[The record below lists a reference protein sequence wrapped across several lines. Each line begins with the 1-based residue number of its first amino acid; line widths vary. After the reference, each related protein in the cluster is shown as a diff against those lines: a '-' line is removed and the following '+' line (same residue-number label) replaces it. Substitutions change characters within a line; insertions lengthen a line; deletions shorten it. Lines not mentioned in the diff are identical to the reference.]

1 MVKLLMLI
9 TSLAGGGAERV
20 ASELSLH
27 LDSGIDRRIVTLV
40 DTVSYPS
47 NKPPIPIN
55 YNFFEPKWLS
65 MLFAVPI
72 CTYKYRKLVEANKPN
87 ISMSFLTLDNI
98 INVISNIGNKNTRV
112 ILQVHIA
119 LSMKFSQNPFHKIIK
134 KMIQSIYNRA
144 DTIIAVSEGVRD
156 ELIECYGIQ
165 SEKVIVIHNPNN
177 IEKIQLQAQESV
189 DHPWFSGEIPIIFN
203 MGRLTKQ
210 KGQWHLIRA
219 FAKVRE
225 QQECKLVIRGDG
237 ELKEDLQSLVTL
249 LGLSEDVLFLPWV
262 ENPYKYISKATVFV
276 FSSLWEALPY
286 ALIEAMACGCPV
298 IATDCKYG
306 PREIIGENEYGILV
320 SCLSGD
326 YCASGPLDVY
336 ENELANKIIPL
347 LNDDPQIKLLSL
359 KAKERA
365 SHFDLASSTLKY
377 RVLLFQGTASTDD
390 LWASGF
396 NSAP

>member
-47 NKPPIPIN
+47 NKPPISIN

-72 CTYKYRKLVEANKPN
+72 CAYKYRKLIEANNPD

-98 INVISNIGNKNTRV
+98 INVISNVGNKNTRV

-144 DTIIAVSEGVRD
+144 DMIIAVSEGVKE

-177 IEKIQLQAQESV
+177 IEKIQFQAQESV
-189 DHPWFSGEIPIIFN
+189 DHPWFSSEVPIIFN

-237 ELKEDLQSLVTL
+237 ELKEDLQSLVTQ

-276 FSSLWEALPY
+276 FPSLWEALPY

-306 PREIIGENEYGILV
+306 PREILADGHYGLLIPEMDNIL
-320 SCLSGD
+320 
-326 YCASGPLDVY
+326 Y
-336 ENELANKIIPL
+336 
-347 LNDDPQIKLLSL
+347 
-359 KAKERA
+359 
-365 SHFDLASSTLKY
+365 
-377 RVLLFQGTASTDD
+377 TASDPLTEEEELLAEKIVEIIENNTLRESYQSLGRIRARDFD
-390 LWASGF
+390 WRRSVEKYEKVLCEDCA
-396 NSAP
+396 